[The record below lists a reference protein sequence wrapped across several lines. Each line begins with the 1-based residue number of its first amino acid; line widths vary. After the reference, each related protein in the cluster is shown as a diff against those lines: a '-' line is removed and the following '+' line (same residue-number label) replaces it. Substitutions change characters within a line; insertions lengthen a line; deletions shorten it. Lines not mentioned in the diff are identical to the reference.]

1 MIKLIASDVD
11 GTLVPDG
18 TFNINP
24 EIYDIIKKLKE
35 KGIVFAAA
43 SGRQYAGIKRL
54 FAPVAEDIYYISDNG
69 GFVIDGSDNTLA
81 ANAMDKQLVR
91 DIVRDAMKLSD
102 VSVMLSGKDYVYLD
116 KDSDR
121 LYRWIHDEYR
131 FDVKC
136 VDDLTLVEDDIAK
149 ISLYHPKDAE
159 GVVRE
164 WFYDKWQEKTAL
176 ACAGLNW
183 VDCNRSDVNKGN
195 ALKLIMDEL
204 HVTDDEVM
212 VFGDNIN
219 DIGMIRCA
227 KFSYAVGSARQEVKE
242 AARFVT
248 DTMANQGV
256 IKTIKREILNI
267 PINKKT
273 NKAGGK

>member
-1 MIKLIASDVD
+1 MYIKRRIGMIKLIASDVD

-43 SGRQYAGIKRL
+43 SGRQYASIKRL

-69 GFVIDGSDNTLA
+69 GFVIDRNDHTLA
-81 ANAMDKQLVR
+81 ANAMDKQLVK
-91 DIVRDAMKLSD
+91 DIVRDAMKLSC
-102 VSVMLSGKDYVYLD
+102 VSIMLAGRDFVYLD
-116 KDSDR
+116 KSSEQ

-131 FDVKC
+131 FDIKRVE
-136 VDDLTLVEDDIAK
+136 DLTLVDDDIAK
-149 ISLYHPKDAE
+149 VSLYHPSDAE
-159 GVVRE
+159 GVVRA
-164 WFYDKWQEKTAL
+164 WFYDKWQDKAAI
-176 ACAGLNW
+176 ACAGVNW
-183 VDCNRSDVNKGN
+183 VDCNRSDINKGN

-204 HVTDDEVM
+204 HATEDEVM

-219 DIGMIRCA
+219 DIGMLRCA
-227 KFSYAVGSARQEVKE
+227 KYSYAVGSARQEVKA
-242 AARFVT
+242 AARFVA

-256 IKTIKREILNI
+256 IKTIKKEILNI
-267 PINKKT
+267 
-273 NKAGGK
+273 

>member
-35 KGIVFAAA
+35 KGIVFVAA

-69 GFVIDGSDNTLA
+69 GFVIDSNDNTLA
-81 ANAMDKQLVR
+81 ANAMDQQLVK

-102 VSVMLSGKDYVYLD
+102 VSIMLSGRDYVYLD
-116 KDSDR
+116 KNSDQ
-121 LYRWIHDEYR
+121 LYRWIHDEYK
-131 FDVKC
+131 FDVKL
-136 VDDLTLVEDDIAK
+136 VDDLTLVEDDISK

-159 GVVRE
+159 KAVRE
-164 WFYDKWQEKTAL
+164 WFYDKWKDKAAL

-183 VDCNRSDVNKGN
+183 VDCNRSDTNKGN
-195 ALKLIMDEL
+195 ALRPIMDEL
-204 HVTDDEVM
+204 QVTEDEVM

-219 DIGMIRCA
+219 DIGMIRRA
-227 KFSYAVGSARQEVKE
+227 KYSYAVGSARQEVKE

-267 PINKKT
+267 P
-273 NKAGGK
+273 

>member
-43 SGRQYAGIKRL
+43 SGRQYASIKRL
-54 FAPVAEDIYYISDNG
+54 FAPVAGDIYYISDNG
-69 GFVIDGSDNTLA
+69 GFVIDSNDNTLA
-81 ANAMDKQLVR
+81 ANAMDKQLVKA
-91 DIVRDAMKLSD
+91 IVRDAMRIFD
-102 VSVMLSGKDYVYLD
+102 VSIMLAGRDYVYLD
-116 KDSDR
+116 KNSDQ

-131 FDVKC
+131 FDIKC
-136 VDDLTLVEDDIAK
+136 VDDLTLVEDDITK
-149 ISLYHPKDAE
+149 VSLYHPTDAE
-159 GVVRE
+159 GAVRE
-164 WFYDKWQEKTAL
+164 WFYDKWQDKAAL

-195 ALKLIMDEL
+195 ALKLIMDKL

-227 KFSYAVGSARQEVKE
+227 KYSYAVGSARQEVLA

-256 IKTIKREILNI
+256 IKTIKKEILKI
-267 PINKKT
+267 
-273 NKAGGK
+273 